1 MNKVLENLDCF
12 EVQDEDFEHQSFLHG
27 RLHTHRVMAWVC
39 VLAQKLNM
47 DGQGR
52 LAFFAAKVH
61 DLGRLTDGREPGH
74 GLRSADLYLP
84 KYKALFEQHGL
95 QNNEYDIVYTAVRL
109 HSRADEPPAGI
120 SHIDVIH
127 LLKDADGLDRV
138 RLGDDEPDIRYFRN
152 DISKSL
158 VSQARRLY
166 DITEEKR
173 NLSLKETVELA
184 FELVNSRRV

>member
-12 EVQDEDFEHQSFLHG
+12 EVQDEDFEHQSVLHG

-84 KYKALFEQHGL
+84 KYKDLFEQHGL
-95 QNNEYDIVYTAVRL
+95 QKSEYDIVYTAVRL

-127 LLKDADGLDRV
+127 VLKDADGLDRV

-173 NLSLKETVELA
+173 NLSLKETVGLA